1 MSFRFDCGDGN
12 QRKVRMMTTAIREKY
27 VRPRVN
33 VLEDAEAVTIEA
45 DFPGVARDD
54 AEVEVRDGHLI
65 LKGDRKSNGPAGG
78 YRIQERERAGYYR
91 TFALGDAI
99 DPGKVEAKLSD
110 GVLTVR
116 LEKTSRF
123 KPKVI
128 SIN

>member
-1 MSFRFDCGDGN
+1 
-12 QRKVRMMTTAIREKY
+12 MMTTESTEKY
-27 VRPRVN
+27 VTPRVN

-65 LKGDRKSNGPAGG
+65 LKGDRKPNGAAGR
-78 YRIQERERAGYYR
+78 YRIHERQSAGFYR

-99 DPGKVEAKLSD
+99 DPGKVEAKMSD
-110 GVLTVR
+110 GILTVTLQKADR
-116 LEKTSRF
+116 L
-123 KPKVI
+123 KPKTV